1 MPLSTRSR
9 SAVVACALA
18 LGVTTVLGSA
28 AHAAPADPPVPHTK
42 LSLRDGTL
50 DIRRGHA
57 ARSAPQ
63 AATAT
68 VPSYTTSNV
77 DATTKKSY
85 TAHFVGAS
93 PSSNSSST
101 VTVNI
106 VPLNFAL
113 ANSNGTTTTV
123 TSTAAASA
131 VAGSPMFTN
140 TTTKPAGE
148 TTQYLDAYVRANA
161 NKVGSNYHLLL
172 DPIVAAPV
180 SVSVPAG
187 QWQQVG
193 GEYGVLDT
201 AIENAVTSNAVSG
214 RYPAS
219 QLTMFVA
226 PNVYGDDG
234 SFTGSGFGGYHDQ
247 SGNHTFGYSDIE
259 GNNTNLQA
267 FSHEIAEWAMDP
279 FVGSSQINLVPG
291 ASVSGYGCLT
301 NLEVGDPVYT
311 STFTQTVGA
320 TTWQLEDEVY
330 VPWFFH
336 TSPSTSYGRKYSLL
350 GISSPA
356 ASC

>member
-1 MPLSTRSR
+1 MTSSTRVR
-9 SAVVACALA
+9 GAVIACALA
-18 LGVTTVLGSA
+18 VGLTTALGSA
-28 AHAAPADPPVPHTK
+28 AHAAPADPAVPHKK
-42 LSLRDGTL
+42 LALRDGTL

-63 AATAT
+63 ATTAT
-68 VPSYTTSNV
+68 VPSYTTTNV

-85 TAHFVGAS
+85 TAHFVGAA
-93 PSSNSSST
+93 PSANTTST

-106 VPLNFAL
+106 VPLNFSL
-113 ANSNGTTTTV
+113 ANSNGTTTAV
-123 TSTAAASA
+123 DATAAAKS
-131 VAGSPMFTN
+131 VAASPMFTN
-140 TTTKPAGE
+140 ATTKPAGE

-161 NKVGSNYHLLL
+161 NKVGSAYHLLL
-172 DPIVAAPV
+172 NPVVSSPV
-180 SVSVPAG
+180 SVSVPSG
-187 QWQQVG
+187 QWKQVG

-201 AIENAVTSNAVSG
+201 TIENAVTSNGVSG
-214 RYPAS
+214 RYPAT

-226 PNVYGDDG
+226 PDVYGDDG

-247 SGNHTFGYSDIE
+247 SGNYTFGYSDVE
-259 GNNTNLQA
+259 GGNTNLQA
-267 FSHEIAEWAMDP
+267 FSHEISEWAMDP
-279 FVGSSQINLVPG
+279 FVGSSQINQVPG

-320 TTWQLEDEVY
+320 TTWTLEDEVY

-336 TSPSTSYGRKYSLL
+336 TSPSTSYGKKYSLL

-356 ASC
+356 AAC